1 MWNSR
6 KSIISLSPVLDRK
19 IAQRPETRPSTSS
32 SSSPLSFSS
41 SFSRSKYNRATFF
54 FSIILTTR
62 INTRTILRTSYGYQN
77 FYFYFDSDSSNDL
90 INSGFNLRSEVK
102 YVRIGIAIHPAFRI
116 ICIVKMAATFRYVA
130 DTLDIT
136 KSRPKA
142 RKGDEVYVPWTFG
155 LPAFGSR

>member
-1 MWNSR
+1 M
-6 KSIISLSPVLDRK
+6 SLATSMYDWALLAVSHQLYVKFAQKYLFKPDRK

-90 INSGFNLRSEVK
+90 INSGFNLRFQRS
-102 YVRIGIAIHPAFRI
+102 
-116 ICIVKMAATFRYVA
+116 
-130 DTLDIT
+130 DTL
-136 KSRPKA
+136 
-142 RKGDEVYVPWTFG
+142 
-155 LPAFGSR
+155 GSVLRSIRHFESFASLKWQLRSAT